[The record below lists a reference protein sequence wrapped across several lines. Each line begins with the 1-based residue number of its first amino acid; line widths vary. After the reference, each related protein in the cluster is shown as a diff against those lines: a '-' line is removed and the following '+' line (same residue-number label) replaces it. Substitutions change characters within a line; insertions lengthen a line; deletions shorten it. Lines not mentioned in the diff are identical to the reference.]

1 MRDLNAL
8 RMSSLPNGL
17 LRVRIHLFVIKHEL
31 DLIFGYWIMFI
42 HVLLPDKLSPVETH
56 ENERS
61 HSSGKKRIAQL
72 KGLEAACPRPHML
85 ASLITA
91 AISDNNSG

>member
-1 MRDLNAL
+1 
-8 RMSSLPNGL
+8 
-17 LRVRIHLFVIKHEL
+17 
-31 DLIFGYWIMFI
+31 MFI
-42 HVLLPDKLSPVETH
+42 HVLLPDKLISVETD

-72 KGLEAACPRPHML
+72 KWLAAACPRPHML
-85 ASLITA
+85 ESLITV

>member
-1 MRDLNAL
+1 
-8 RMSSLPNGL
+8 
-17 LRVRIHLFVIKHEL
+17 
-31 DLIFGYWIMFI
+31 MFI